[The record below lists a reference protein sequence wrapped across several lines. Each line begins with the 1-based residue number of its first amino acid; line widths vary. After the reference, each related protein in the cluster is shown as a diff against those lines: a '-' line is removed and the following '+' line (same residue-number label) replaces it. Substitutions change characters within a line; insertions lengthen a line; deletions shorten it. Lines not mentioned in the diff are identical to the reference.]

1 MITLSEFKSEFLNDV
16 RATAESSCE
25 LTSNIFFEN
34 YVNHLIDAGDIET
47 ADRCFFEKRGVRI
60 DGYGGDPIDSEN
72 ILSLIVCDMDD
83 DEELTEINRTEIE
96 QVCKRA
102 VNFVSSSLSSRFFNE
117 LDEYS
122 DEFGLADLIR
132 TRWESILKIRILF
145 LTTRILKVRKTQFD
159 PIPVNG
165 KTASFA
171 CWDIAR
177 LSNYVQSNKDQEPI
191 SVELKDHG
199 GALSVLP
206 AHTADTALRSYL
218 CAIPGQTLASIY
230 DEYGAKLLEKN
241 VRVFLQSKGKVN
253 KGIRATIETAPSKF
267 FAYNNGITATA
278 EGVETCATKHGIALT
293 SIDDLQIVNGGQTS
307 ASIYDAFRRGID
319 LSQVYIQ
326 MKLTVVSEETASK
339 LVPEISKFANS
350 QNRVSEADFFS
361 NHAFHISFEK
371 YSRSILA
378 PPKEGTTLQTY
389 WFYERARGQYANSK
403 SLYVSRSERTK
414 FQAVNPSDQRVTKT
428 DLAKVMN
435 TFKGLPHIVSK
446 GAQSS
451 FKTFADF
458 VNTIWEKDDG
468 RFVTDVFYKKSI
480 ARIILFRHLEKSVS
494 KSEWYQAQAGYRAN
508 IVCYTLAK
516 FSETLKKSSKT
527 LDYLKI
533 WNAQCVPVD
542 LSQEL
547 VELAEIARN
556 HIVNP
561 PSGSPSN
568 ITEYAKTEQCWILFS
583 KIEYKVNQKVYPYL
597 LSKTDSQ
604 KVDKESEKKKKFA
617 NSIEEQEF
625 LIGLGGSFWSSV
637 LEYSSQNN
645 LVTSRDW
652 ELLSRASQFP
662 GRLLDT
668 DKEYKQ
674 LYALLKRARRCG
686 FTK

>member
-1 MITLSEFKSEFLNDV
+1 MRYSEE
-16 RATAESSCE
+16 
-25 LTSNIFFEN
+25 
-34 YVNHLIDAGDIET
+34 
-47 ADRCFFEKRGVRI
+47 
-60 DGYGGDPIDSEN
+60 
-72 ILSLIVCDMDD
+72 
-83 DEELTEINRTEIE
+83 
-96 QVCKRA
+96 
-102 VNFVSSSLSSRFFNE
+102 
-117 LDEYS
+117 
-122 DEFGLADLIR
+122 
-132 TRWESILKIRILF
+132 
-145 LTTRILKVRKTQFD
+145 
-159 PIPVNG
+159 
-165 KTASFA
+165 
-171 CWDIAR
+171 
-177 LSNYVQSNKDQEPI
+177 
-191 SVELKDHG
+191 
-199 GALSVLP
+199 
-206 AHTADTALRSYL
+206 
-218 CAIPGQTLASIY
+218 TLARIY

-278 EGVETCATKHGIALT
+278 EAVETCTTKHGIALT
-293 SIDDLQIVNGGQTS
+293 NIDDFQIVNGGQTS

-319 LSQVYIQ
+319 LSQIRIQ
-326 MKLTVVSEETASK
+326 MKLTVVSEETASR

-378 PPKEGTTLQTY
+378 PPKESTTLQTY

-458 VNTIWEKDDG
+458 VNTIWQKDDG
-468 RFVTDVFYKKSI
+468 KFVTDVLQQCI
-480 ARIILFRHLEKSVS
+480 ARMILFRHLEKSVS
-494 KSEWYQAQAGYRAN
+494 KSKWYQIQPGYRAN

-516 FSETLKKSSKT
+516 FSETLKKNSKA

-533 WNAQCVPVD
+533 WNAQSVPQD
-542 LSQEL
+542 LSEEL
-547 VELAEIARN
+547 VKLAEIARN

-561 PSGSPSN
+561 PPSSPSN

-583 KIEYKVNQKVYPYL
+583 KLEYTLSQRIYPYL
-597 LSKTDSQ
+597 LTKSDSQ
-604 KVDKESEKKKKFA
+604 KLDKQSQDRKKFA
-617 NSIEEQEF
+617 DFVEEQEF

-662 GRLLDT
+662 ARLLDT
-668 DKEYKQ
+668 DREYKQ
-674 LYALLKRARRCG
+674 LSTLLKRARKCG
-686 FTK
+686 FSK

>member
-1 MITLSEFKSEFLNDV
+1 MNDQ
-16 RATAESSCE
+16 
-25 LTSNIFFEN
+25 
-34 YVNHLIDAGDIET
+34 
-47 ADRCFFEKRGVRI
+47 
-60 DGYGGDPIDSEN
+60 
-72 ILSLIVCDMDD
+72 
-83 DEELTEINRTEIE
+83 EELTEINRAEIE
-96 QVCKRA
+96 KICKRA
-102 VNFVSSSLSSRFFNE
+102 VNFVSNSLSSRFFNE

-122 DEFGLADLIR
+122 DEYGLADLIR

-145 LTTRILKVRKTQFD
+145 LTTRVLKVRKTQFE

-165 KTASFA
+165 KTATFA
-171 CWDIAR
+171 CWDISR

-191 SVELKDHG
+191 SVNFMV
-199 GALSVLP
+199 ALSVLP
-206 AHTADTALRSYL
+206 AHNADTELKSYL
-218 CAIPGQTLASIY
+218 CAIPGETLARIY
-230 DEYGAKLLEKN
+230 NEYGAKLLEKN

-253 KGIRATIETAPSKF
+253 KGIRTTIETDPSKF

-278 EGVETCATKHGIALT
+278 EAVETCTTKHGIALT
-293 SIDDLQIVNGGQTS
+293 NIDDFQIVNGGQTS

-319 LSQVYIQ
+319 LSAIRIQ
-326 MKLTVVSEETASK
+326 MKLTVVSEETASR
-339 LVPEISKFANS
+339 LVPKISKFANS

-378 PPKEGTTLQTY
+378 PPKESSTLQTY
-389 WFYERARGQYANSK
+389 WFYERARGQYANAK

-414 FQAVNPSDQRVTKT
+414 FQAINPSDQRVTKT

-468 RFVTDVFYKKSI
+468 KFVTDVFYKQCI
-480 ARIILFRHLEKSVS
+480 ARMILFRNLEKSVS

-508 IVCYTLAK
+508 IVCYTLAM
-516 FSETLKKSSKT
+516 FSETLKRKSMT

-533 WNAQCVPVD
+533 WNAQSVPLD
-542 LSQEL
+542 LSEEL
-547 VELAEIARN
+547 VKLAEIARD

-561 PSGSPSN
+561 PPGSPSN

-583 KIEYKVNQKVYPYL
+583 KIKYDLSEKLSPYL
-597 LSKTDSQ
+597 LTKSDSQ
-604 KVDKESEKKKKFA
+604 KLDKESQKKKKFTDFV
-617 NSIEEQEF
+617 EEQEF
-625 LIGLGGSFWSSV
+625 LIGLGGAFWSSV

-645 LVTSRDW
+645 LTSPSDW
-652 ELLSRASQFP
+652 ELLSRATQFP
-662 GRLLDT
+662 KRLLDT
-668 DKEYKQ
+668 DKEYKK
-674 LYALLKRARRCG
+674 LSTLLKRARKLG
-686 FTK
+686 FRH